1 MNPWIV
7 LAVVIAF
14 VANGFY
20 WDHNGYGRADT
31 EWTARIQKERA
42 DASEKARKDERAQQ
56 EKVNE
61 ALRKQN
67 ETLAGING
75 RLATDIDR
83 LRKRPE
89 RPAGVSEAPRAD
101 CTGANGAE
109 LGGIHAVFLRRYAA
123 LAARYDAALETCYA
137 TLDAVSGN
145 RN

>member
-7 LAVVIAF
+7 LAVVVAF

-20 WDHNGYGRADT
+20 WDRNGYSRADT
-31 EWTARIQKERA
+31 EWTARIETEQA

-75 RLATDIDR
+75 RLAADIDR

-89 RPAGVSEAPRAD
+89 RPADVPAAPRPD

-109 LGGIHAVFLRRYAA
+109 LGGSHAIFLRRYAA
-123 LAARYDAALETCYA
+123 AAAQLDAALVACYQVI
-137 TLDAVSGN
+137 DA
-145 RN
+145 R